1 MLQENVAAT
10 SSNNVKADSLK
21 GAYGFLASQSWK
33 TGSYRNL
40 LNAHKLKRSRF
51 LTAILQTQFNHL
63 AYALHEGVKIPS
75 LGMTSPQSRHSGD
88 IVALLVPLDQ
98 HRELARG
105 LHKEDSST
113 GRMPRFSRWI
123 AKAAVSPW
131 LLPIP
136 IFLPASQRT
145 NKSSQSHGGNSEC
158 GISRSARAGCR
169 RGGRSPSLRWGFS
182 GLRRCR

>member
-1 MLQENVAAT
+1 MFQENVAA
-10 SSNNVKADSLK
+10 SGSNNFKADSLK

-88 IVALLVPLDQ
+88 VVALLVPLDQ
-98 HRELARG
+98 HRELAQG
-105 LHKEDSST
+105 LHKDDFST
-113 GRMPRFSRWI
+113 GRIPRFAWWT
-123 AKAAVSPW
+123 AE
-131 LLPIP
+131 
-136 IFLPASQRT
+136 SQ
-145 NKSSQSHGGNSEC
+145 
-158 GISRSARAGCR
+158 
-169 RGGRSPSLRWGFS
+169 P
-182 GLRRCR
+182 